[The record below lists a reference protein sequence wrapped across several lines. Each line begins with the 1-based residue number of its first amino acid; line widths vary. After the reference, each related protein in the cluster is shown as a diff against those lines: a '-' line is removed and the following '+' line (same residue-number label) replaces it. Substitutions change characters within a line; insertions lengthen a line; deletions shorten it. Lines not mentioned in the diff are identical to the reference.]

1 MRRLV
6 VMVRPDQVNGY
17 RLAGLEA
24 FGVDDPDTVASVIA
38 SWLDNK
44 EEILLALGD
53 SLFLFLGKGL
63 VKRIYSSNDML
74 LVTIPDGPV
83 SLGEEPGQQRIFDAI
98 RHATGVQIRFKGEI
112 DGTKA

>member
-6 VMVRPDQVNGY
+6 VIVRPDQVNGY

-24 FGVDDPDTVASVIA
+24 LGMDDPETINRVLR
-38 SWLDNK
+38 SWINNQ

-53 SLFLFLGKGL
+53 SLFNMIQTDL
-63 VKRIYSSNDML
+63 VEKIHKSNTML

-83 SLGEEPGQQRIFDAI
+83 SIAERARQQKIFDTI
-98 RHATGVQIRFKGEI
+98 RHATGLPIRFKGEKN
-112 DGTKA
+112 GTKV